1 MTTTPTTS
9 SSRPSAAGSATGTTL
24 GRSLPLALL
33 ALAVLVP
40 FVTGSTFHLHI
51 AIMVCLAIIATTGLA
66 VIARVGQLSL
76 CHGAFVGLGA
86 YTSVIT
92 VMRLDLPFV
101 LGPVAAVVV
110 TGSVAALIG
119 TPLLRLRGVY
129 FVLITFALNEL
140 FRLVMLEFP
149 SVSGGSSGIPSIP
162 PASFGAL
169 VLDGKSA
176 FYIFALVLVA
186 AVMGIL
192 VLIDRGLIGHRFAA
206 VEENLLLAES
216 SGIATSRTQALAFV
230 IGSSIA
236 GFAGALMAHYIG
248 FVSPETFG
256 FQLSVSYIIMLV
268 VGGRL
273 ALWGPVVGALFLT
286 PLPEVLRGAM
296 EYQHVL
302 YGVALIAIL
311 QFLPGGL
318 VSLPGA
324 IARLW
329 RRG

>member
-1 MTTTPTTS
+1 MNLP
-9 SSRPSAAGSATGTTL
+9 
-24 GRSLPLALL
+24 PLARLIPLGLL
-33 ALAVLVP
+33 ALAALLP
-40 FVTGSTFHLHI
+40 FATGGTFHFHI
-51 AIMVCLAIIATTGLA
+51 AIMICLAIMATTGLA

-86 YTSVIT
+86 YVSVIT
-92 VMRLDLPFV
+92 VMRLELPFFA
-101 LGPVAAVVV
+101 GPLAATAISAVVAA
-110 TGSVAALIG
+110 AIG
-119 TPLLRLRGVY
+119 MPLLRLRGVY

-149 SVSGGSSGIPSIP
+149 SISGGSSGIPGIP
-162 PASFGAL
+162 PASFGPL
-169 VLDGKSA
+169 VLATKPA
-176 FYIFALVLVA
+176 FYVF
-186 AVMGIL
+186 IL
-192 VLIDRGLIGHRFAA
+192 AMTVVVVGLLALIDRGQLGRRFAA

-216 SGIATSRTQALAFV
+216 SGVPTSRTQAQAFI
-230 IGSSIA
+230 IGSAIA
-236 GFAGALMAHYIG
+236 GFTGALMAHYIG

-256 FQLSVSYIIMLV
+256 FLLSVSYIIMLV

-273 ALWGPVVGALFLT
+273 ALWGPVVGALLLT

-318 VSLPGA
+318 VTLGPTL
-324 IARLW
+324 ARLG
-329 RRG
+329 RRQ

>member
-1 MTTTPTTS
+1 MS
-9 SSRPSAAGSATGTTL
+9 LRPVA
-24 GRSLPLALL
+24 R
-33 ALAVLVP
+33 LVP
-40 FVTGSTFHLHI
+40 FGLLVLAALLPFATGGTFHFHI
-51 AIMVCLAIIATTGLA
+51 AIMICLAIMATTGLA

-86 YTSVIT
+86 YVSVIV
-92 VMRLDLPFV
+92 VMRLELPFFA
-101 LGPVAAVVV
+101 GPLAAMAVSAIVAA
-110 TGSVAALIG
+110 AIG

-149 SVSGGSSGIPSIP
+149 SVSGGSSGIPGIP
-162 PASFGAL
+162 PASFGPL
-169 VLDGKSA
+169 VLNSKPA
-176 FYIFALVLVA
+176 FYVFILAMAVLVVGLLA
-186 AVMGIL
+186 
-192 VLIDRGLIGHRFAA
+192 LIDRGQLGRRFAA

-216 SGIATSRTQALAFV
+216 SGVPTARTQAQAFI
-230 IGSSIA
+230 IGSTIA
-236 GFAGALMAHYIG
+236 GFTGALMAHYIG

-256 FQLSVSYIIMLV
+256 FLLSVSYIIMLV

-273 ALWGPVVGALFLT
+273 TLWGPVVGALLLT
-286 PLPEVLRGAM
+286 PLPELLRGAM

-318 VSLPGA
+318 VTLGPTL
-324 IARLW
+324 ARLG
-329 RRG
+329 RRR

>member
-1 MTTTPTTS
+1 M
-9 SSRPSAAGSATGTTL
+9 
-24 GRSLPLALL
+24 SLPPVARLIPLGLL
-33 ALAVLVP
+33 ALAALLP
-40 FVTGSTFHLHI
+40 FATGGTFHFHI
-51 AIMVCLAIIATTGLA
+51 AIMICLAIMATTGLA

-86 YTSVIT
+86 YVSVIV
-92 VMRLDLPFV
+92 VMRLELPFFA
-101 LGPVAAVVV
+101 GPLAAVAVSAMVAA
-110 TGSVAALIG
+110 AIG
-119 TPLLRLRGVY
+119 APLLRLRGVY

-149 SVSGGSSGIPSIP
+149 SVSGGSSGIPNIP
-162 PASFGAL
+162 PASFGPL
-169 VLDGKSA
+169 VLNTKPA
-176 FYIFALVLVA
+176 FYVFILAMAVLVVGLLA
-186 AVMGIL
+186 
-192 VLIDRGLIGHRFAA
+192 LIDRGQLGRRFAA

-216 SGIATSRTQALAFV
+216 SGVPTARTQAQAFIV
-230 IGSSIA
+230 GSAIA
-236 GFAGALMAHYIG
+236 GFTGALMAHYIG

-256 FQLSVSYIIMLV
+256 FLLSVSYIIMLV

-273 ALWGPVVGALFLT
+273 ALWGPVVGALLLT

-318 VSLPGA
+318 VTLGPTL
-324 IARLW
+324 ARLG
-329 RRG
+329 RRR